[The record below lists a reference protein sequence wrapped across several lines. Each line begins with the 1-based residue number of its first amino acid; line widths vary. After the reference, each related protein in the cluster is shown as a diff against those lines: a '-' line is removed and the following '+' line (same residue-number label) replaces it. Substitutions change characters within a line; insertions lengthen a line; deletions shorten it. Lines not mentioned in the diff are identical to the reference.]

1 MQNLFNFIDNCNPAT
16 GSIIFL
22 LFICLSGAIFYVIS
36 EICEI
41 IKNSFSYHKERSEER
56 IALFRVRKALVV
68 GNKEEALAIINEAL
82 EGKL

>member
-16 GSIIFL
+16 GFIIFL

-41 IKNSFSYHKERSEER
+41 IKNSFTYHKERSEER
-56 IALFRVRKALVV
+56 VALFRARKALLI
-68 GNKEEALAIINEAL
+68 GNKEEAVAIMDEAL